1 MAEHRSIARG
11 TASGYRG
18 APSRVRA
25 GPSSITE
32 FIMSRIAVA
41 ILVSLLATG
50 IAHATGAAT
59 GGCGDQSKVAP
70 DQRVT
75 NTARWTTASETDTFA
90 YDVYRGDSENGKFVK
105 ITKKPILG
113 NGTTSE
119 THKYEFVDDT
129 IDPCKEYWYYVEE
142 ITTSGERTKFTS
154 VFKAEAKR
162 HPVDAHAVDAKSH

>member
-1 MAEHRSIARG
+1 M
-11 TASGYRG
+11 
-18 APSRVRA
+18 
-25 GPSSITE
+25 
-32 FIMSRIAVA
+32 MSRTAVA
-41 ILVSLLATG
+41 FLACLLASG
-50 IAHATGAAT
+50 IAHAAVAAA
-59 GGCGDQSKVAP
+59 GGCGDQSKVPRA
-70 DQRVT
+70 QRVN

-142 ITTSGERTKFTS
+142 ISTAGERVKFTS
-154 VFKAEAKR
+154 VFKAKAKR
-162 HPVDAHAVDAKSH
+162 SPADAHAADAKGH